1 LILFETYKKMNAMK
15 KITLAVF
22 LLSAVFTI
30 RAQTMYV
37 KPTTGAQTSFLVADI
52 QKLTFSNGD
61 LVVTNTSGANNSFA
75 LSDLR
80 YLNFADLTLGTEEQL
95 LASPSFYAYPNPV
108 SHILYLAGTDPLQQI
123 NKIEIIS
130 LEGRLLL
137 QQNQNRNSTP
147 QVAVSSLPQGLY
159 LCKVTSDTSSQ
170 TIKFI
175 KQ

>member
-1 LILFETYKKMNAMK
+1 MK
-15 KITLAVF
+15 KTTLAVF
-22 LLSAVFTI
+22 LLSVVFTI

-37 KPTTGAQTSFLVADI
+37 RPTAGAQTSFVISDI

-80 YLNFADLTLGTEEQL
+80 YLNFADLTLGIENQL
-95 LASPSFYAYPNPV
+95 LSSPSLYVYPNPANN
-108 SHILYLAGTDPLQQI
+108 ILYLAGINPLQRI
-123 NKIEIIS
+123 NKIDIIS

-137 QQNQNRNSTP
+137 QQKQNSNSSP
-147 QVAVSSLPQGLY
+147 QVVVSSLPQGLY
-159 LCKVTSDTSSQ
+159 LCKITSDTSSQ
-170 TIKFI
+170 TIKFL